1 MGIVVELGESDGRM
15 QSGYLA
21 QAREH
26 AAPAIV
32 VIQEWWGVQ
41 GQIKG
46 ICDRY
51 AALGYHALSPDLYSG
66 RTVPYHDS
74 AAASAE
80 MAALDHR
87 SATDGIVR
95 AAARFL
101 GAPGRKVGIT
111 GYCLGG
117 VVAVLAA
124 IRLEEF
130 AASVCYYGL
139 PPADLAD
146 PGDIHIPL
154 QGHFANS
161 DTWCRPEQVDALE
174 NALKRRGREH
184 EIYRYDAPH
193 GFCNEEVKE
202 FRPELADLAWQRGLA
217 FWRRHLGA

>member
-1 MGIVVELGESDGRM
+1 MGAVVELGESDG
-15 QSGYLA
+15 QVQTGYFA
-21 QAREH
+21 QASER
-26 AAPAIV
+26 AAPGIV

-80 MAALDHR
+80 MAALDHPG
-87 SATDGIVR
+87 ATNGIVL

-101 GAPGRKVGIT
+101 GSPGRKVGIT

-117 VVAVLAA
+117 VVTVLAA

-139 PPADLAD
+139 PPTDLAD
-146 PGDIHIPL
+146 PGDVHIPL

-161 DTWCRPEQVDALE
+161 DTWCRPEHVDVLE
-174 NALKRRGREH
+174 SALKLRKRVH
-184 EIYRYDAPH
+184 EIYRYEAPH
-193 GFCNEEVKE
+193 GFCNEEVAE
-202 FRPELADLAWQRGLA
+202 FRPDLAELAWRRGLD
-217 FWRRHLGA
+217 FWRRYLGA

>member
-1 MGIVVELGESDGRM
+1 MGAVVELGRSGG
-15 QSGYLA
+15 QTQTGYLA
-21 QAREH
+21 QASDR

-66 RTVPYHDS
+66 RTVAYHDS

-117 VVAVLAA
+117 VIAVLAA
-124 IRLEEF
+124 TRLEEF

-139 PPADLAD
+139 PPTDLAE
-146 PGDIHIPL
+146 PGDVCIPL
-154 QGHFANS
+154 QGHFANA
-161 DTWCRPEQVDALE
+161 DTWCRPEHVDALE
-174 NALKRRGREH
+174 NALKRRGRVH
-184 EIYRYDAPH
+184 EIYRYEAPH
-193 GFCNEEVKE
+193 GFCNEEVQE
-202 FRPELADLAWQRGLA
+202 FRPDLAEMAWQRGLD
-217 FWRRHLGA
+217 FWHRYLDS

>member
-1 MGIVVELGESDGRM
+1 MGVVIELGESDG
-15 QSGYLA
+15 QKLTGYLA
-21 QAREH
+21 QASDR
-26 AAPAIV
+26 AAPGVV

-51 AALGYHALSPDLYSG
+51 AASGYHALSPDLYAG

-80 MAALDHR
+80 MAALDHVG
-87 SATDGIVR
+87 ATEGIVR

-117 VVAVLAA
+117 VVAALAA
-124 IRLEEF
+124 MRLDEF
-130 AASVCYYGL
+130 SACVCYYGL
-139 PPADLAD
+139 PPPDLAE
-146 PGDIHIPL
+146 PGDIHIPF

-161 DTWCRPEQVDALE
+161 DTWCRPEHVDVLE
-174 NALKRRGREH
+174 SALKQHGRVH
-184 EIYRYDAPH
+184 EIYRYEAPH
-193 GFCNEEVKE
+193 GFCNEEVNE
-202 FRPELADLAWQRGLA
+202 FRPDVAELAWQRGLD
-217 FWRRHLGA
+217 FWRRYLGS